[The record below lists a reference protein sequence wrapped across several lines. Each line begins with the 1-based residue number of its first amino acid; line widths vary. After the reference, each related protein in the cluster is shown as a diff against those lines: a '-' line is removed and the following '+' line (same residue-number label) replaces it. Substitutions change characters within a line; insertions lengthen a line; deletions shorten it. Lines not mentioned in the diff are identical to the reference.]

1 MYNILQDIVLGD
13 DMDAQLKKMPLVS
26 YEKAYQYLISLDYT
40 DAENILYL
48 EQQLYILLQQ
58 NPEDTNL
65 LVLLLHEQIM
75 NNKGQRARSIA
86 YKIWENGGNIAP
98 ELEKLYIDDLINL
111 YLLDMAGVALM
122 PMISD
127 MENNIN
133 KWFDTL
139 LNYSLISG
147 NMPLLERTLNY
158 LPDKRSFNILRD
170 WCMLSE
176 YMKVTEYMPDIMKRI
191 CKVVQDTMLSFSY
204 NLFADREF
212 PEIEFIFYVS
222 DEVKDRENMR
232 ETLNLQISSYCSA
245 RKIDD
250 LINLS
255 SVVYPISRHPRLD
268 V

>member
-1 MYNILQDIVLGD
+1 MDNI
-13 DMDAQLKKMPLVS
+13 DAQLKRMPLVS
-26 YEKAYQYLISLDYT
+26 YENAYQYLISLDYT
-40 DAENILYL
+40 DADGILYL
-48 EQQLYILLQQ
+48 EQQLYVLLQQ
-58 NPEDTNL
+58 NPNDVNL
-65 LVLLLHEQIM
+65 LALLLHEQIM

-86 YKIWENGGNIAP
+86 YKIWDNGGNMSP
-98 ELEKLYIDDLINL
+98 EIEKLYIDDLINL
-111 YLLDMAGVALM
+111 YLLDMAGAALM
-122 PMISD
+122 PVISD

-147 NMPLLERTLNY
+147 NIPLLKRTLNY
-158 LPDKRSFNILRD
+158 LPDRRNFNILRD

-176 YMKVTEYMPDIMKRI
+176 YLKVTEHIPEIMKRL
-191 CKVVQDTMLSFSY
+191 CKEVQDTILSFSY

-222 DEVKDRENMR
+222 DEVKDKDSMR

-255 SVVYPISRHPRLD
+255 SVVYPIKRHHNLD
-268 V
+268 AQSI